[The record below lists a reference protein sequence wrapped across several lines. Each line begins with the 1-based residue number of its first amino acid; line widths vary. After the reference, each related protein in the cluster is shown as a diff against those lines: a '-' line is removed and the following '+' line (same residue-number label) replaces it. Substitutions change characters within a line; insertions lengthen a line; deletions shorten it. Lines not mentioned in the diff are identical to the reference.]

1 MAWKANTLAKAL
13 MRVAFEIAFGILPA
27 MTHRIGYAKEKS
39 ENAPMLGILNVARN
53 LEFEND

>member
-1 MAWKANTLAKAL
+1 
-13 MRVAFEIAFGILPA
+13 
-27 MTHRIGYAKEKS
+27 MTHRIGYAKEKP